1 MLNQIIIQG
10 RLTAAPDLRRTPND
24 VPVCSFTV
32 AVDRDHKPNE
42 DWEKQADFIN
52 CVAWRQTAEFV
63 SRNFGKGGSIV
74 VSGRMTSR
82 RYTDKDGN
90 GRYAYEIKVENVY
103 FAGDSKREADSGSSQ
118 DADRAP
124 SRDSFENARKPE
136 FTEIPPDTEDPELL
150 PF

>member
-10 RLTAAPDLRRTPND
+10 RLTAAPELRRTPND
-24 VPVCSFTV
+24 VAVCSFTV
-32 AVDRDHKPNE
+32 AVDRDYKPK
-42 DWEKQADFIN
+42 DDGEKQVDFLN
-52 CVAWRQTAEFV
+52 CVAWRQTAEFI

-82 RYTDKDGN
+82 RYTDKEGN
-90 GRYAYEIKVENVY
+90 ARYAYEIQAENVY
-103 FAGDSKREADSGSSQ
+103 FAGDSKKAAAEAEHEY
-118 DADRAP
+118 RAP

-136 FTEIPPDTEDPELL
+136 FTEISPDTEDPDL

>member
-1 MLNQIIIQG
+1 MALNAAQIQG

-24 VPVCSFTV
+24 VAVCSFTV
-32 AVDRDHKPNE
+32 AVDRDHKPN
-42 DWEKQADFIN
+42 DDGEKQADFIN

-103 FAGDSKREADSGSSQ
+103 FAGDSKRSESNDNQRENFNALSGRVS
-118 DADRAP
+118 DDFVPALND
-124 SRDSFENARKPE
+124 
-136 FTEIPPDTEDPELL
+136 DTSVL

>member
-24 VPVCSFTV
+24 VAVCSFTV
-32 AVDRDHKPNE
+32 AVDRDHKPN
-42 DWEKQADFIN
+42 DDGEKQADFIN

-103 FAGDSKREADSGSSQ
+103 FAGDSK
-118 DADRAP
+118 AP
-124 SRDSFENARKPE
+124 SRDSFEDARKPE
-136 FTEIPPDTEDPELL
+136 FTEISPDTEDPVL

>member
-24 VPVCSFTV
+24 VAVCSFTV
-32 AVDRDHKPNE
+32 AVDRDHKPN
-42 DWEKQADFIN
+42 DDGEKQADFIN

-90 GRYAYEIKVENVY
+90 GRYAYEIKAENVY
-103 FAGDSKREADSGSSQ
+103 FAGDSKRSESNANQRENFNALSGRVS
-118 DADRAP
+118 DDFAP
-124 SRDSFENARKPE
+124 ALND
-136 FTEIPPDTEDPELL
+136 DTSGL

>member
-1 MLNQIIIQG
+1 MALNAVQIQG

-24 VPVCSFTV
+24 VAVCSFTV
-32 AVDRDHKPNE
+32 AVDRDHKPN
-42 DWEKQADFIN
+42 DDGEKQADFIN

-103 FAGDSKREADSGSSQ
+103 FAGDSKRSESNDNHRENFNALSGRVS
-118 DADRAP
+118 DDFAP
-124 SRDSFENARKPE
+124 ALND
-136 FTEIPPDTEDPELL
+136 DTSGL

>member
-24 VPVCSFTV
+24 VAVCSFTV
-32 AVDRDHKPNE
+32 AVDRDHKPN
-42 DWEKQADFIN
+42 DDGEKQADFIN

-63 SRNFGKGGSIV
+63 SRNFGKGGSVV

-103 FAGDSKREADSGSSQ
+103 FAGDSKREAGS
-118 DADRAP
+118 
-124 SRDSFENARKPE
+124 E
-136 FTEIPPDTEDPELL
+136 L